1 MLWVLWGFLGACED
15 LQHVPDVFLHRSL
28 NVVMIHTSGLCDI
41 EVNASVADFFIALPV
56 RERE

>member
-1 MLWVLWGFLGACED
+1 LND